1 MYLVDNIIFS
11 LYKVQS
17 MLNICAP
24 FVERVVLPNILG
36 HPVPV
41 VKHQEEVVDVGVGVA
56 DLCCLVVLL
65 LVQ

>member
-1 MYLVDNIIFS
+1 
-11 LYKVQS
+11 
-17 MLNICAP
+17 MLTD
-24 FVERVVLPNILG
+24 ILG